1 MMTKYIRTVLFA
13 FSLLFFGVFRPTA
26 SNAADMDITLQK
38 IMEAP
43 RNVNYEGVLTIQKY
57 TDEAEPLRNTHR
69 IIHQKPDR
77 NRIDRVD
84 PSTKDRIVVVQI
96 DRDVYQRQVHGDS
109 TYYTHR
115 QLRGERSLD
124 LGLGFSSLN
133 LLDTNYDLAIEGKD
147 TILARSTVKL
157 SLQPKHP
164 GRIIKTAWVDEAT
177 GLVLRTEDRDEYG
190 NLIEVMYFSRITVNP
205 GIDEALFATDE
216 WADQAVEENQVIACG
231 TMKEVEKEAG
241 FALAA
246 PVFMPAG
253 FTLDRLRVILYANQP
268 TAHFT
273 FTDGLAKISLYQRV
287 APPTDK
293 AAMAWPTGTP
303 EVQNDVQVWNRG
315 PFDYILRH
323 SDDTRL
329 FTLVSE
335 ISEGES
341 IDMINSVC
349 VINPPETAGR
359 SAPLDLLWFA
369 GGGVMVGS
377 LILGGWFFRRPKK
390 MLL

>member
-1 MMTKYIRTVLFA
+1 MYIRIVLVGFC
-13 FSLLFFGVFRPTA
+13 LLLCGVIRPSA
-26 SNAADMDITLQK
+26 SNAADMGITLQK

-43 RNVNYEGVLTIQKY
+43 RNVDYEGILTTQKI
-57 TDEAEPLRNTHR
+57 TDEAEPVRNTHR

-77 NRIDRVD
+77 NRIDRFD
-84 PSTKDRIVVVQI
+84 PATMDKFVVVQV
-96 DRDVYQRQVHGDS
+96 DRDVYQRQEHGDS

-115 QLRGERSLD
+115 RLRGERSLD

-133 LLDTNYDLAIEGKD
+133 LLDTNYDIAVEGND
-147 TILARSTVKL
+147 TILDRTTVKL
-157 SLQPKHP
+157 SLRPRHP
-164 GRIIKTAWVDEAT
+164 RRISKTAWVDEAT

-190 NLIEVMYFSRITVNP
+190 NLIEEMYFSRIIVNP
-205 GIDEALFATDE
+205 MIDETLFATDE
-216 WADQAVEENQVIACG
+216 WADLEVEENQVIACG

-246 PVFMPAG
+246 PVYMPAG

-273 FTDGLAKISLYQRV
+273 YTDGLAQISLYQRV

-315 PFDYILRH
+315 PLDYVLRH
-323 SDDTRL
+323 NDDTRL

-335 ISEGES
+335 ISEEES
-341 IDMINSVC
+341 IDMIKSVC
-349 VINPPETAGR
+349 VINPPEPAGH
-359 SAPLDLLWFA
+359 SASIDLLWFA

-390 MLL
+390 IIL

>member
-1 MMTKYIRTVLFA
+1 MIRYIRI
-13 FSLLFFGVFRPTA
+13 LLPSFCLLLCGVIRPSA
-26 SNAADMDITLQK
+26 SDAEGMDITLQK

-43 RNVNYEGVLTIQKY
+43 RIVDYEGILTIQKF
-57 TDEAEPLRNTHR
+57 TDEAEPIRNTHR

-77 NRIDRVD
+77 NRIDRFD
-84 PSTKDRIVVVQI
+84 PATKDKFVVVQI
-96 DRDVYQRQVHGDS
+96 DRDVYQRQEQGDS

-115 QLRGERSLD
+115 QLRGESSLD
-124 LGLGFSSLN
+124 FGLGFSSLN
-133 LLDTNYDLAIEGKD
+133 LLDTNYDLVIEGND
-147 TILARSTVKL
+147 TILDRTTVKL
-157 SLQPKHP
+157 SLQPRHP
-164 GRIIKTAWVDEAT
+164 RRISKTAWIDEAT

-190 NLIEVMYFSRITVNP
+190 NLIEEMYFSRIIVNP
-205 GIDEALFATDE
+205 MIDESLFATDE
-216 WADQAVEENQVIACG
+216 WADRAVEENQVIACG

-246 PVFMPAG
+246 PVYMPAG

-273 FTDGLAKISLYQRV
+273 YTDGLAQISLYQRV

-293 AAMAWPTGTP
+293 TAMAWPTGTP

-315 PFDYILRH
+315 PLDYILRH
-323 SDDTRL
+323 NDDTRL

-335 ISEGES
+335 ISEEES
-341 IDMINSVC
+341 IDMIKSVC
-349 VINPPETAGR
+349 VINPPGTAGH
-359 SAPLDLLWFA
+359 SASIDLLWFA

-390 MLL
+390 II

>member
-1 MMTKYIRTVLFA
+1 MKLQFITSGLRT
-13 FSLLFFGVFRPTA
+13 T
-26 SNAADMDITLQK
+26 TQ
-38 IMEAP
+38 
-43 RNVNYEGVLTIQKY
+43 
-57 TDEAEPLRNTHR
+57 
-69 IIHQKPDR
+69 
-77 NRIDRVD
+77 
-84 PSTKDRIVVVQI
+84 
-96 DRDVYQRQVHGDS
+96 
-109 TYYTHR
+109 
-115 QLRGERSLD
+115 D
-124 LGLGFSSLN
+124 LGRPGHTHMGVSTGGA
-133 LLDTNYDLAIEGKD
+133 LD
-147 TILARSTVKL
+147 RSAMRYAN
-157 SLQPKHP
+157 H
-164 GRIIKTAWVDEAT
+164 
-177 GLVLRTEDRDEYG
+177 LVG
-190 NLIEVMYFSRITVNP
+190 N
-205 GIDEALFATDE
+205 
-216 WADQAVEENQVIACG
+216 
-231 TMKEVEKEAG
+231 
-241 FALAA
+241 ALAA